1 MCTVDNNCLT
11 PTLKMK
17 RCVESKTMCV
27 KRADETMP
35 CRKEIYA
42 KFKQELDGLYALG
55 EPGKSVPKL

>member
-17 RCVESKTMCV
+17 RCVALNMKCM
-27 KRADETMP
+27 KRADETTP

-42 KFKQELDGLYALG
+42 KFKQGLDGLYALG
-55 EPGKSVPKL
+55 EPGKSIPKL